1 MYFHIILFKI
11 YLSYIHIN
19 IIPGEQWNI
28 DKMSSTVTVKMN
40 TCSKTHHIEVSMR
53 DDGNLDVTIKSDC
66 PNVQEYANRLKT
78 ITPDDIVSFS
88 GSKVIDPVC
97 RETLS
102 VPCLVPIGVFD
113 AAWMELGLLS
123 KSLGGKAHSNEI
135 ILDENKD

>member
-1 MYFHIILFKI
+1 
-11 YLSYIHIN
+11 
-19 IIPGEQWNI
+19 
-28 DKMSSTVTVKMN
+28 
-40 TCSKTHHIEVSMR
+40 MR

-123 KSLGGKAHSNEI
+123 KSLGRKAHSNEI
-135 ILDENKD
+135 IFDENKD